1 MSNEL
6 TKHQELELS
15 SFLNSSDINKKVEE
29 ILGSRKSTFFT
40 SLIQIANSND
50 LLKNAEPQSVLNAG
64 LLATSLNLP
73 LNNSLGHAYIVP
85 FKNNKANKIEA
96 QFQIGYKGLQQLAMR
111 TGLYLD
117 IDAKLVYEGQYVED
131 DSFKGYHFNW
141 KGKKSNTVVGYA
153 SYFRLKNGFE
163 SLHYM
168 SKEDLEI
175 HASRYSQTYKRG
187 FGNWKDDFDKMGLK
201 TVIKLLLN
209 SGKAPLSIEMENA
222 IKADQSVIDDYENG
236 TIDISYVDNTPEQ
249 VSNSAK
255 PTSQD
260 ISKQRFK
267 DYLSSKLNKDTVDAL
282 SDDELSSLEKFTQE
296 LDSYADAKSVQ
307 SFAKSKT
314 FSELEKELI
323 RQKFEEFKK

>member
-168 SKEDLEI
+168 SKEDLER

-249 VSNSAK
+249 VTNSAK

-282 SDDELSSLEKFTQE
+282 SDEELSSLESFTKK
-296 LDSYADAKSVQ
+296 LDSYADAKPVQ
-307 SFAKSKT
+307 EFAKSKK
-314 FSELEKELI
+314 FSELEQELI
-323 RQKFEEFKK
+323 RQKFAEFKK

>member
-1 MSNEL
+1 MSKQIIKTEEL
-6 TKHQELELS
+6 GIT
-15 SFLNSSDINKKVEE
+15 SFLKSNNISNKIEE
-29 ILGSRKSTFFT
+29 ILGSRKSTFVT
-40 SLIQIANSND
+40 SLVQIVNSNE
-50 LLKNAEPQSVLNAG
+50 LLKNAEPQSILNAG

-73 LNNSLGHAYIVP
+73 LNNSLGHSYIVP
-85 FKNNKANKIEA
+85 FRNNKTGTTEA

-117 IDAKLVYEGQYVED
+117 IDAKLVYDGQYVED
-131 DSFKGYHFNW
+131 DSFRGYHFEW
-141 KGKKSNTVVGYA
+141 KNKKSENVIGYT

-163 SLHYM
+163 SIYFM
-168 SKEDLEI
+168 SKKDLEK
-175 HASRYSQTYKRG
+175 HASKYSQTYKRG

-222 IKADQSVIDDYENG
+222 INADQSVIDDYENG

-282 SDDELSSLEKFTQE
+282 SDEELSSLEKFTQE
-296 LDSYADAKSVQ
+296 LDSYADGKSVQ

-323 RQKFEEFKK
+323 KQKFAEFKK

>member
-1 MSNEL
+1 MSTQLATQNDL
-6 TKHQELELS
+6 KT
-15 SFLNSSDINKKVEE
+15 FLNSTDISKQIDE
-29 ILGSRKSTFFT
+29 ILGARKSTFVT

-50 LLKNAEPQSVLNAG
+50 LLKNAEPKSVFNAG

-85 FKNNKANKIEA
+85 FKNNKANITEA

-117 IDAKLVYEGQYVED
+117 IDAKVVYEGQYVED
-131 DSFKGYHFNW
+131 NSFKGYHFNW
-141 KGKKSNTVVGYA
+141 KGKKSDNVVGYA

-168 SKEDLEI
+168 SKEDLEK

-209 SGKAPLSIEMENA
+209 SGKAPLSVEMENA
-222 IKADQSVIDDYENG
+222 IKADQSVIDEYENG
-236 TIDISYVDNTPEQ
+236 TIDISYVDNTPEPEQ
-249 VSNSAK
+249 VTNSAK

-282 SDDELSSLEKFTQE
+282 SDEELSSLEKFTQE
-296 LDSYADAKSVQ
+296 LDSYADGKSVQ

-323 RQKFEEFKK
+323 KQKFAEFKK

>member
-1 MSNEL
+1 MSTQLATQNDL
-6 TKHQELELS
+6 KT
-15 SFLNSSDINKKVEE
+15 FLNSTDISKQIDE
-29 ILGSRKSTFFT
+29 ILGARKSTFVT

-50 LLKNAEPQSVLNAG
+50 LLKNAEPKSVFNAG

-85 FKNNKANKIEA
+85 FKNNKTNITEA

-117 IDAKLVYEGQYVED
+117 IDAKVVYEGQYVED
-131 DSFKGYHFNW
+131 NSFKGYHFNW
-141 KGKKSNTVVGYA
+141 KGKKSDNVVGYA

-168 SKEDLEI
+168 SKEDLER

-209 SGKAPLSIEMENA
+209 SGKAPLSVEMENA

-249 VSNSAK
+249 VTNSAK

-267 DYLSSKLNKDTVDAL
+267 DYLSSKLNKDTVDSL
-282 SDDELSSLEKFTQE
+282 SDEELSSLEKFTQE
-296 LDSYADAKSVQ
+296 LDSYADGKSVQ

-323 RQKFEEFKK
+323 KQKFAEFKK

>member
-1 MSNEL
+1 MSTQLATQNDL
-6 TKHQELELS
+6 KT
-15 SFLNSSDINKKVEE
+15 FLNSTDISKQIDE
-29 ILGSRKSTFFT
+29 ILGARKSTFVT

-50 LLKNAEPQSVLNAG
+50 LLKNAEPKSVYNAG

-85 FKNNKANKIEA
+85 FKNNKANIIEA

-117 IDAKLVYEGQYVED
+117 IDAKVVYEGQYVED
-131 DSFKGYHFNW
+131 NSFKGYHFNW
-141 KGKKSNTVVGYA
+141 KGKKSDNVVGYA

-168 SKEDLEI
+168 SKEDLEK

-209 SGKAPLSIEMENA
+209 SGKAPLSVEMENA
-222 IKADQSVIDDYENG
+222 IQADQSVIDDYENG

-249 VSNSAK
+249 VPNSAK

-282 SDDELSSLEKFTQE
+282 SDEELSSLEKFTQE
-296 LDSYADAKSVQ
+296 LDSYADGKSVQ

-323 RQKFEEFKK
+323 KQKFAEFKK

>member
-168 SKEDLEI
+168 SKEDLER

-222 IKADQSVIDDYENG
+222 IQADQSVIDDYENG

-249 VSNSAK
+249 VPNSAK

-282 SDDELSSLEKFTQE
+282 SDEELSSLEKFTQE
-296 LDSYADAKSVQ
+296 LDSYADGKSVQ

-323 RQKFEEFKK
+323 KQKFAEFKK

>member
-1 MSNEL
+1 MSTQLATQNDL
-6 TKHQELELS
+6 KT
-15 SFLNSSDINKKVEE
+15 FLNSTDISKQLDE
-29 ILGSRKSTFFT
+29 ILGARKSTFVA
-40 SLIQIANSND
+40 SLIQISNSND
-50 LLKNAEPQSVLNAG
+50 LLKNAEPKSVFNAG

-85 FKNNKANKIEA
+85 FKNNKTNTTEA

-117 IDAKLVYEGQYVED
+117 IDAKVVYEGQYVED

-141 KGKKSNTVVGYA
+141 KGKKSDNVVGYA

-168 SKEDLEI
+168 SKEDLEK

-222 IKADQSVIDDYENG
+222 IKADQSVIDNYENG

-249 VSNSAK
+249 ISNSAK

-282 SDDELSSLEKFTQE
+282 SDEELSSLEKFTQE
-296 LDSYADAKSVQ
+296 LDSYVDAKSVQ

>member
-1 MSNEL
+1 MSTQLATQNDL
-6 TKHQELELS
+6 KT
-15 SFLNSSDINKKVEE
+15 FLNSTDISKQIDE
-29 ILGSRKSTFFT
+29 ILGARKSTFVT

-50 LLKNAEPQSVLNAG
+50 LLKNAEPKSVFNAG

-85 FKNNKANKIEA
+85 FKNNKANITEA

-117 IDAKLVYEGQYVED
+117 IDAKVVYEGQYVED
-131 DSFKGYHFNW
+131 NSFKGYHFNW
-141 KGKKSNTVVGYA
+141 KGKKSDNVVGYA

-168 SKEDLEI
+168 SKEDLEK

-209 SGKAPLSIEMENA
+209 SGKAPLSVEMENA

-249 VSNSAK
+249 VTNSAK

-282 SDDELSSLEKFTQE
+282 SDEELSSLEKFTQE
-296 LDSYADAKSVQ
+296 LDSYADAKPVQ
-307 SFAKSKT
+307 EFAKSRK
-314 FSELEKELI
+314 FSVLEQELI
-323 RQKFEEFKK
+323 KQKFAEFKK

>member
-1 MSNEL
+1 MSTQLATQNDL
-6 TKHQELELS
+6 KT
-15 SFLNSSDINKKVEE
+15 FLNSKDISKQIDE
-29 ILGSRKSTFFT
+29 ILGARKSTFVT

-50 LLKNAEPQSVLNAG
+50 LLKNAEPKSVFNAG

-85 FKNNKANKIEA
+85 FKNNKANITEA

-117 IDAKLVYEGQYVED
+117 IDAKVVYEGQYVED

-141 KGKKSNTVVGYA
+141 KGKKSDNVVGYA

-168 SKEDLEI
+168 SKEDLEK

-209 SGKAPLSIEMENA
+209 SGKAPLSVEMENA

-236 TIDISYVDNTPEQ
+236 TIDISCPMFIRLNMTP
-249 VSNSAK
+249 SN
-255 PTSQD
+255 PLHY
-260 ISKQRFK
+260 I
-267 DYLSSKLNKDTVDAL
+267 L
-282 SDDELSSLEKFTQE
+282 
-296 LDSYADAKSVQ
+296 
-307 SFAKSKT
+307 
-314 FSELEKELI
+314 
-323 RQKFEEFKK
+323 

>member
-1 MSNEL
+1 MSTQIAIQNDL
-6 TKHQELELS
+6 KT
-15 SFLNSSDINKKVEE
+15 FLNSTDISKQLDE
-29 ILGSRKSTFFT
+29 ILGARKSTFVT

-50 LLKNAEPQSVLNAG
+50 LLKNAEPKSVFNAG

-85 FKNNKANKIEA
+85 FKNNKTNTTEA

-117 IDAKLVYEGQYVED
+117 IDAKVVYEGQYVED

-141 KGKKSNTVVGYA
+141 KGKKSDNVVGYA

-168 SKEDLEI
+168 SKEDLEK

-249 VSNSAK
+249 ISNSAK

-282 SDDELSSLEKFTQE
+282 SDEELSSLEKFTQE
-296 LDSYADAKSVQ
+296 LDSYVDAKSVQ

>member
-1 MSNEL
+1 MSTQLATQNDL
-6 TKHQELELS
+6 KT
-15 SFLNSSDINKKVEE
+15 FLNSTDISKQLDE
-29 ILGSRKSTFFT
+29 ILGARKSTFVT

-50 LLKNAEPQSVLNAG
+50 LLKNAEPKSVFNAG

-85 FKNNKANKIEA
+85 FKNNKTNTTEA

-117 IDAKLVYEGQYVED
+117 IDAKVVYEGQYVED

-141 KGKKSNTVVGYA
+141 KGKKSDNVVGYA

-168 SKEDLEI
+168 SKEDLEK

-209 SGKAPLSIEMENA
+209 SGKAPLSVEMENA
-222 IKADQSVIDDYENG
+222 IKADQSVINNYENG

-249 VSNSAK
+249 ISNSAK

-282 SDDELSSLEKFTQE
+282 SDEELSSLEKFTQE

>member
-1 MSNEL
+1 
-6 TKHQELELS
+6 
-15 SFLNSSDINKKVEE
+15 
-29 ILGSRKSTFFT
+29 
-40 SLIQIANSND
+40 
-50 LLKNAEPQSVLNAG
+50 
-64 LLATSLNLP
+64 
-73 LNNSLGHAYIVP
+73 
-85 FKNNKANKIEA
+85 
-96 QFQIGYKGLQQLAMR
+96 MR

-168 SKEDLEI
+168 SKEDLER

-209 SGKAPLSIEMENA
+209 SGKAPLSVEMENA

-249 VSNSAK
+249 VPNSAK
-255 PTSQD
+255 PTSD
-260 ISKQRFK
+260 EISKQRFK
-267 DYLSSKLNKDTVDAL
+267 DYLSKKINKDTVDAL
-282 SDDELSSLEKFTQE
+282 SDEELSSLESFTKK
-296 LDSYADAKSVQ
+296 LDSYADGKSVQ

-323 RQKFEEFKK
+323 KQKFAEFKK